1 MTAATRRYH
10 ERIAIIFDFDLTLAP
25 DSMNALL
32 ERCGVDAK
40 RWRSETIRPLVESGW
55 DASLAHFC
63 SLIQLSRSGRGP
75 RITRALLDEV
85 GRGIEPFPGVPEMFD
100 RLRARARTILPELEV
115 EFYLLSCGFVELQRA
130 TRFAHEFSAMWGSE
144 FHFDEQDEIAFAKQV
159 ITHPEKV
166 HYMLALSKGIGMRG
180 PNEPADAWRPVPDDE
195 LHVPL
200 DQVVYV
206 GDGVSDMPAFALL
219 NQQGGIAL
227 AVFKS
232 ERAQDW
238 GGHAEMRPERRVE
251 NLAPADFADGAELM
265 ESLTLALESIAK
277 RIALRRLGRGE

>member
-1 MTAATRRYH
+1 MTEATRRYH
-10 ERIAIIFDFDLTLAP
+10 NRIAVIFDFDLTLAP

-32 ERCGVDAK
+32 ERCGVDAEG
-40 RWRSETIRPLVESGW
+40 WRNQNIRPLVESGW
-55 DASLAHFC
+55 DASLAHFY
-63 SLIQLSRSGRGP
+63 SLIQLSRSGTGP
-75 RITRALLDEV
+75 RITRALLEEV
-85 GRGIEPFPGVPEMFD
+85 GRDLEPFPGVPEMFG
-100 RLRARARTILPELEV
+100 RLRARARAILPELEI

-130 TRFAHEFSAMWGSE
+130 VRFAREFTGMWGSE
-144 FHFDEQDEIAFAKQV
+144 FHFEDDGEIAFAKQV

-166 HYMLALSKGIGMRG
+166 HYVLALSKGIGMRG
-180 PNEPADAWRPVPDDE
+180 PDEPADAWRPVPDEE

-200 DQVVYV
+200 DQMVYV
-206 GDGVSDMPAFALL
+206 GDGVSDMPTFALL
-219 NQQGGIAL
+219 NEQGGIAL

-251 NLAPADFADGAELM
+251 NLAPADFRDGAELM

-277 RIALRRLGRGE
+277 RVALRRLGRDE